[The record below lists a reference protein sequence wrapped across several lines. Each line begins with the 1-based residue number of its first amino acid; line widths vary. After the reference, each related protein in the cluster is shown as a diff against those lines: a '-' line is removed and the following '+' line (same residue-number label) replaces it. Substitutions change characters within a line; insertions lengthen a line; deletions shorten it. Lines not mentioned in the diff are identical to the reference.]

1 MGERKENRLAPCR
14 AAGLGHDRR
23 NHVDELG
30 KACGLHPIGVV
41 EKRDTGAS
49 EGQRILH
56 GIDLFKDRRR
66 HRPAFPDP
74 VGALAAGGRPP
85 HPSLSTRHPATRSS
99 PSSPTPPPPP
109 LSLFPP
115 PL

>member
-30 KACGLHPIGVV
+30 KACALHPIGVV
-41 EKRDTGAS
+41 EKRNAGAS

-66 HRPAFPDP
+66 HRPALPHP
-74 VGALAAGGRPP
+74 VGALAAGG
-85 HPSLSTRHPATRSS
+85 PA
-99 PSSPTPPPPP
+99 PTTSAGRPPPPP
-109 LSLFPP
+109 PSTPASRLPP
-115 PL
+115 